1 MHIFI
6 KNKMKKKLSKIIEV
20 PKGIEINLE
29 GNKLTVKGP
38 EGENKKTFNITNLIF
53 EKKDNQI
60 IMRCEK
66 ATKKEKKMMNTIS
79 AHIKNMI
86 KGVQKK
92 FEYKLKVCFS
102 HFPITVEIKES
113 EAIIKNFLGEKI
125 PRKVKIPGDVEVE
138 ADKEIITIT
147 SFDKELAGQTAANF
161 ETATRIKK
169 KDRRIFQDGIFIT
182 NKDGR
187 EM

>member
-1 MHIFI
+1 MTE
-6 KNKMKKKLSKIIEV
+6 KKLSQIIEI
-20 PKGIEINLE
+20 PKGIEVNLE
-29 GNKLTVKGP
+29 KKRLIVRGP
-38 EGENKKTFNITNLIF
+38 EGENQRTFNAPKLVF

-60 IMRCEK
+60 SIGSK
-66 ATKKEKKMMNTIS
+66 KTTKREKKMMNTIA

-86 KGVQKK
+86 KGVQNK

-102 HFPITVEIKES
+102 HFPISVEIKEN

-125 PRKVKIPGDVEVE
+125 PRKVKIPEGVEIKI
-138 ADKEIITIT
+138 DKDIITIT
-147 SFDKELAGQTAANF
+147 SLNKELAGQTAANF
-161 ETATRIKK
+161 ETATKIRM

-182 NKDGR
+182 NKNGR